1 MKMHKLVYLMA
12 GVLVLSAS
20 VVCTARPQKALSNSN
35 SLIATPTALQAS
47 ERAETQRPLTKTA
60 TISVEGEKTDIKL
73 RLYNPIS
80 KVFTTYFPEKDFVVK
95 TLGFRSGVGVRF
107 YANFGGIRND
117 SANLQIYYPVRPLS
131 LEDLRQFVTGRPGLI
146 TDNKWQVVSRTQNV
160 PYSWAREKIVFN
172 ERRGNENLTGAVYL
186 GEQNGKAF
194 FVITHYPV
202 EYGDGFEPRAALIL
216 QNLQFSN

>member
-1 MKMHKLVYLMA
+1 MHKFVYLIT
-12 GVLVLSAS
+12 GVLVLSTS
-20 VVCTARPQKALSNSN
+20 VVCTARPQKAVSNSN
-35 SLIATPTALQAS
+35 SLTATPTAVQAS
-47 ERAETQRPLTKTA
+47 DRAETQRPLTKTA

-95 TLGFRSGVGVRF
+95 AFGFRSGIGVRF
-107 YANFGGIRND
+107 NANFADTKNE
-117 SANLQIYYPVRPLS
+117 SANVQIYYPAHPIS

-172 ERRGNENLTGAVYL
+172 QRRGNENLTGAVYL